1 MSEKNGL
8 PTGKHTLVEEG
19 TEFKGTM
26 SSSCP
31 IVVMGK
37 VEGDVAGPVI
47 HITPSGV
54 VAGVVKVKELHS
66 AGELA
71 GEIEADTVQ
80 ISGKV
85 RDRTV
90 IRARSLDVS
99 LNAAKG
105 GMQVVFGEC
114 ELAIGSE
121 PNKEAAIA
129 AAIAPPAGPAPATTE
144 PGKPAAAEPGKPAT
158 TAEPAATA
166 KPAAAAEPGKPG
178 AAEPAKPGPPSKPGA
193 TAAAAASP
201 AGEAAPAAEADDAAA
216 KRRRGAQPPPS

>member
-47 HITPSGV
+47 HVTPSGV
-54 VAGVVKVKELHS
+54 VSGVVKVKQLRS
-66 AGELA
+66 DGELA
-71 GEIEADTVQ
+71 GEVEADTVE
-80 ISGKV
+80 ISGRV

-90 IRARSLDVS
+90 IRARSLEVS
-99 LNAAKG
+99 LSVQKG

-114 ELAIGSE
+114 ELAVGDE
-121 PNKEAAIA
+121 PNKDAAVA
-129 AAIAPPAGPAPATTE
+129 AALAPPAEAT
-144 PGKPAAAEPGKPAT
+144 KPPVA
-158 TAEPAATA
+158 A
-166 KPAAAAEPGKPG
+166 KPTNSGSE
-178 AAEPAKPGPPSKPGA
+178 
-193 TAAAAASP
+193 
-201 AGEAAPAAEADDAAA
+201 DAA
-216 KRRRGAQPPPS
+216 KRRRTPGTEPPPSPT

>member
-47 HITPSGV
+47 HVTPSGV
-54 VAGVVKVKELHS
+54 VSGVVKVKQLRS
-66 AGELA
+66 DGELA
-71 GEIEADTVQ
+71 GEVEADTVE
-80 ISGKV
+80 ISGRV

-90 IRARSLDVS
+90 IRARSLEVS
-99 LNAAKG
+99 LSVQKG

-114 ELAIGSE
+114 ELAVGDE
-121 PNKEAAIA
+121 PNKEAAVA
-129 AAIAPPAGPAPATTE
+129 AALASPAQAD
-144 PGKPAAAEPGKPAT
+144 AAKPAT
-158 TAEPAATA
+158 GKSAPA
-166 KPAAAAEPGKPG
+166 
-178 AAEPAKPGPPSKPGA
+178 
-193 TAAAAASP
+193 
-201 AGEAAPAAEADDAAA
+201 AAPAATSEDDA
-216 KRRRGAQPPPS
+216 KRRRGTQPPPT

>member
-37 VEGDVAGPVI
+37 VEGDVTGPVI

-54 VAGVVKVKELHS
+54 VSGVVKVKQLRS
-66 AGELA
+66 DGELA
-71 GEIEADTVQ
+71 GEVEADTVE
-80 ISGKV
+80 ISGRV

-90 IRARSLDVS
+90 IRARSLEVS
-99 LNAAKG
+99 LSTTKG

-114 ELAIGSE
+114 ELAVGDE
-121 PNKEAAIA
+121 PNKEAAVA
-129 AAIAPPAGPAPATTE
+129 AALAPP
-144 PGKPAAAEPGKPAT
+144 
-158 TAEPAATA
+158 
-166 KPAAAAEPGKPG
+166 
-178 AAEPAKPGPPSKPGA
+178 
-193 TAAAAASP
+193 AAAASP
-201 AGEAAPAAEADDAAA
+201 APSEVKAAPGKSAAAEPEDAPG
-216 KRRRGAQPPPS
+216 KRRRGTIPPPPT

>member
-37 VEGDVAGPVI
+37 VEGDIAGPVI
-47 HITPSGV
+47 HVTPSGV
-54 VAGVVKVKELHS
+54 VAGVVKVKDLHS

-71 GEIEADTVQ
+71 GEVEAETVQ
-80 ISGKV
+80 VSGRV

-90 IRARSLDVS
+90 IRARSLEVS
-99 LNAAKG
+99 LNVTKG

-114 ELAIGSE
+114 ELAIGDE
-121 PNKEAAIA
+121 PSKEAAISA
-129 AAIAPPAGPAPATTE
+129 ALAPATATGE
-144 PGKPAAAEPGKPAT
+144 GVKAPGKPAG
-158 TAEPAATA
+158 
-166 KPAAAAEPGKPG
+166 GPG
-178 AAEPAKPGPPSKPGA
+178 ASVAPTESED
-193 TAAAAASP
+193 AAS
-201 AGEAAPAAEADDAAA
+201 
-216 KRRRGAQPPPS
+216 KRRRGTQPPPSPTT

>member
-1 MSEKNGL
+1 MSDKSGL

-47 HITPSGV
+47 HVTPSGV
-54 VAGVVKVKELHS
+54 VAGVVKVKSLHS

-71 GEIEADTVQ
+71 GEVEAETVEV
-80 ISGKV
+80 SGRV

-90 IRARSLDVS
+90 IRARSLEVS
-99 LNAAKG
+99 LNVQKG

-114 ELAIGSE
+114 ELAIGDE
-121 PNKEAAIA
+121 PNKEAAVA
-129 AAIAPPAGPAPATTE
+129 AALTSPA
-144 PGKPAAAEPGKPAT
+144 
-158 TAEPAATA
+158 
-166 KPAAAAEPGKPG
+166 
-178 AAEPAKPGPPSKPGA
+178 PGA
-193 TAAAAASP
+193 TAATAPADTKQAGGKAA
-201 AGEAAPAAEADDAAA
+201 AAPAAESEEAS
-216 KRRRGAQPPPS
+216 KRRRGTQPPPS

>member
-1 MSEKNGL
+1 MSDKNGL

-54 VAGVVKVKELHS
+54 VAGVVKVKDLHS

-71 GEIEADTVQ
+71 GEVEAETVQ
-80 ISGKV
+80 ISGRV

-90 IRARSLDVS
+90 IRARSLEVS
-99 LNAAKG
+99 LNVTKG

-114 ELAIGSE
+114 ELAIGDE
-121 PNKEAAIA
+121 PNKEAAVA
-129 AAIAPPAGPAPATTE
+129 AALSPPASGE
-144 PGKPAAAEPGKPAT
+144 AAKL
-158 TAEPAATA
+158 
-166 KPAAAAEPGKPG
+166 PGKPG
-178 AAEPAKPGPPSKPGA
+178 VAP
-193 TAAAAASP
+193 AAA
-201 AGEAAPAAEADDAAA
+201 AAPAAETEDAA
-216 KRRRGAQPPPS
+216 KQRRRGTQPPPSLT

>member
-1 MSEKNGL
+1 MSDKNGL

-26 SSSCP
+26 SSNCP

-37 VEGDVAGPVI
+37 VEGDITGPVI
-47 HITPSGV
+47 HVTPSGV
-54 VAGVVKVKELHS
+54 VAGVVKVKALHS

-71 GEIEADTVQ
+71 GEVEADTVQ
-80 ISGKV
+80 ISGRV

-99 LNAAKG
+99 LNVAKG

-114 ELAIGSE
+114 ELAIGDE

-129 AAIAPPAGPAPATTE
+129 AALAPAEATKPA
-144 PGKPAAAEPGKPAT
+144 PGKPAP
-158 TAEPAATA
+158 
-166 KPAAAAEPGKPG
+166 PAAA
-178 AAEPAKPGPPSKPGA
+178 
-193 TAAAAASP
+193 T
-201 AGEAAPAAEADDAAA
+201 PAAETEDAAA
-216 KRRRGAQPPPS
+216 KRRRGTQPPPAPTT

>member
-1 MSEKNGL
+1 MSEKSDKSGL

-47 HITPSGV
+47 HVTPSGV
-54 VAGVVKVKELHS
+54 VAGNIKVKDLHS
-66 AGELA
+66 GGELA
-71 GEIEADTVQ
+71 GEVEADTVR
-80 ISGKV
+80 ISGRV

-99 LNAAKG
+99 LNATKG
-105 GMQVVFGEC
+105 GMQVVFGDC
-114 ELAIGSE
+114 ELAIGDE

-129 AAIAPPAGPAPATTE
+129 AATTAAPAPS
-144 PGKPAAAEPGKPAT
+144 PAAEP
-158 TAEPAATA
+158 
-166 KPAAAAEPGKPG
+166 KPAAAA
-178 AAEPAKPGPPSKPGA
+178 AAKPDPATEADGKRRPRAATTPPS
-193 TAAAAASP
+193 
-201 AGEAAPAAEADDAAA
+201 
-216 KRRRGAQPPPS
+216 